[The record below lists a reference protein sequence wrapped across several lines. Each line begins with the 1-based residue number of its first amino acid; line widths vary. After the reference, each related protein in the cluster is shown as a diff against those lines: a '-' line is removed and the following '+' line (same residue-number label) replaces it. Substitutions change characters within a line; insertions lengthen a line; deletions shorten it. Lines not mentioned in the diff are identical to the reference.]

1 MVTSVPAVTI
11 VAADHSLRRAAPNGI
26 EASRVIK
33 ILPALVPGPWTPGT
47 TRPDGGSQS
56 VYVLRTRM
64 VQTSERISSVASK
77 DTVNAPPR
85 CRTKPANPS
94 TSGPPTPPP
103 TAAATAPP
111 VRLPQAPRPPQPA
124 RRRRSCGQAYHRGD
138 ARDLPA
144 EGLQ

>member
-77 DTVNAPPR
+77 AHGERSAQMPYQACKPKHKRPTHAAPT
-85 CRTKPANPS
+85 C
-94 TSGPPTPPP
+94 GGHC
-103 TAAATAPP
+103 TAGQAATGPTSPP
-111 VRLPQAPRPPQPA
+111 SQP
-124 RRRRSCGQAYHRGD
+124 GD
-138 ARDLPA
+138 A
-144 EGLQ
+144 